1 MLLLVYYIMMPEQF
15 FLQLGS
21 VRWQCFRIKERNGA
35 HCTGFLFNTRMG
47 EDLHHCIQV
56 PM

>member
-21 VRWQCFRIKERNGA
+21 VRWQCFRIKEKNGA
-35 HCTGFLFNTRMG
+35 HCTGFLFNMRMG